1 MKLVNNLL
9 FAANTANAFEAFAL
23 GAKAGLDPDT
33 MVEMVNA
40 GTGRSFASSD
50 VMPSILSGKL
60 RFGATIAVLDKD
72 VGLGLDEARAYD
84 VPMWGIE
91 QAARLWRFAASQGRG
106 GADLGRARPHR
117 RGLGRRR
124 NPQPQG
130 RLRWRPARIW
140 AGRRRGARSSI
151 VLSAP
156 LQQPGIGLDLH
167 QHRRPR
173 GVPGSRVREGSG
185 ERRFQPMRAYAGDPH
200 ASCQFSTNQGVG
212 RRAGPTSCRR

>member
-72 VGLGLDEARAYD
+72 VGLGLDEAKAYD

-91 QAARLWRFAASQGRG
+91 QAARLWRFAASQGK
-106 GADLGRARPHR
+106 GAEDLAE
-117 RGLGRRR
+117 LV
-124 NPQPQG
+124 
-130 RLRWRPARIW
+130 RIVEGW
-140 AGRRRGARSSI
+140 AGAEIRSRK
-151 VLSAP
+151 P
-156 LQQPGIGLDLH
+156 
-167 QHRRPR
+167 
-173 GVPGSRVREGSG
+173 E
-185 ERRFQPMRAYAGDPH
+185 
-200 ASCQFSTNQGVG
+200 
-212 RRAGPTSCRR
+212 